1 MLFKP
6 EAFERLTDE
15 PWNATRVHE
24 RVQAVAY
31 AADDAFDPET
41 LWPAHEDDLWDAME
55 PPAKSLFV
63 GAAGVVFALDALRRR
78 IGIEVRT
85 DLVRA
90 IERTVELAAVQ
101 SDVAALDGVP
111 EPGEPSLFVGET
123 GILLTAWSLAPSAT
137 VADRLLARVRENQ
150 SSDAN
155 ELMWGIPGTLLAART
170 MYEWTQEDRW
180 RDAWLAA
187 AQALRQK
194 RDADGLWTQQID
206 TRPTRYLGPIHG
218 AVGNA
223 LVLHDGDDTED
234 AATLVE
240 TLTSAAVFEDGA
252 ANWPPTADGDMVGR
266 DGQIRLQWC
275 HGAPGIVATAISYLP
290 LELVLAGAEAIWRA
304 GPHGPRKGA
313 GLCHGTAGN
322 GYALLKTF
330 ERTGDEQ
337 WLDRARRFAVHALEQ
352 TERARMQRHSLF
364 TGAFGAALFAADC
377 INARARFPILD
388 SRSQSGGE

>member
-15 PWNATRVHE
+15 PWDATRVRE
-24 RVQAVAY
+24 RVQAIVD
-31 AADDAFDPET
+31 AADEAFQPET
-41 LWPAHEDDLWDAME
+41 LWPAHNDDVWDAMA
-55 PPAKSLFV
+55 PPVKNLFA

-78 IGIEVRT
+78 TGVDVRT
-85 DLVRA
+85 DLVGA
-90 IERTVELAAVQ
+90 IERTLKLATIQ
-101 SDVAALDGVP
+101 SEVAALEGVP

-123 GILLTAWSLAPSAT
+123 GILLTAWSVAPSAT
-137 VADRLLARVRENQ
+137 IADRLLARVRENQ

-155 ELMWGIPGTLLAART
+155 ELMWGIPGTLLAAHT

-187 AQALRQK
+187 AHALRER
-194 RDADGLWTQQID
+194 RDTEGLWTQQLG

-223 LVLHDGDDTED
+223 LVLHDSEDTED
-234 AATLVE
+234 VAALVATL
-240 TLTSAAVFEDGA
+240 TAAAVFEDGA

-275 HGAPGIVATAISYLP
+275 HGAPGIVASAISYLP
-290 LELVLAGAEAIWRA
+290 LDFVLAGAEATWRA
-304 GPHGPRKGA
+304 GPHGPDKGA

-330 ERTGDEQ
+330 ERTGDEL
-337 WLDRARRFAVHALEQ
+337 WLQRARRFAVHALEQ
-352 TERARMQRHSLF
+352 IERAGSQRHSLF
-364 TGAFGAALFAADC
+364 TGAFGVALFAADC
-377 INARARFPILD
+377 IDARARFPILD
-388 SRSQSGGE
+388 RWN